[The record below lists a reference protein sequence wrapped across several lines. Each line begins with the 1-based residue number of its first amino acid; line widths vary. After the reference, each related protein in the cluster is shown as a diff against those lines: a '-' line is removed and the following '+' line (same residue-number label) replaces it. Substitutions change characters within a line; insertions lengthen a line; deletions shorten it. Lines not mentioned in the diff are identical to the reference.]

1 MKNKKSHVIQYHRV
15 PMTLSLNGSR
25 ERIAG
30 QRRRLRSLYSLG
42 SASTDAEN
50 IKMDFFS
57 VYTDVRNA
65 YNMLRNEE

>member
-1 MKNKKSHVIQYHRV
+1 MIQYHRV